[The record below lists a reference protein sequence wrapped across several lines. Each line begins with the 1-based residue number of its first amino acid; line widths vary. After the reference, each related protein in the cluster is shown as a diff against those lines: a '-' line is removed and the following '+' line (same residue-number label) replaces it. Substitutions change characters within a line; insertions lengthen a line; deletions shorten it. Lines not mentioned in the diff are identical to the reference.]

1 MTNSSHD
8 DVIKW
13 KHFPRCGS
21 FGRWIHRWPVNSP
34 YKVQWRGA
42 LMGFFICASINAW
55 VNNREAGD
63 LRRWFETLMPPIYD
77 SIRTAS
83 SSEPLKLAEL
93 SLLFINTDSLL
104 TGDYRPGNSSPP
116 GQNGRHV
123 ADNIFRYIV
132 VNEKFCI
139 LIKMSLNFVPKG
151 TIDNNLALV

>member
-1 MTNSSHD
+1 METLSALR
-8 DVIKW
+8 VLW
-13 KHFPRCGS
+13 A
-21 FGRWIHRWPVNSP
+21 VNSP
-34 YKVQWRGA
+34 MTGEFPLQSPVTRSFD
-42 LMGFFICASINAW
+42 GFFICASINAW